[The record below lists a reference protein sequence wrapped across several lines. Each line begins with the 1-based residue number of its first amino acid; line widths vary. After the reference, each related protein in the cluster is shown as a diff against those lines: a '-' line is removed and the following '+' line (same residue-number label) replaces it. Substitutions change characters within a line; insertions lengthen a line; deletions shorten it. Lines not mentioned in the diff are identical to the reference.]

1 MLHMT
6 SLITCTSYWESQIN
20 ASLLDSLAFIWDSS
34 MESNGKSILK
44 KKRKKREGLHLHHII
59 KRLVFKRADFEIL
72 NLKGWSLIWVVF
84 FHSSTVQVQPRSS
97 TMSRKGDLTH
107 THKMY
112 KLHTAQHNCSTS
124 NISTISCL
132 TCFILMQ
139 HEGTIMSNNT
149 PKTHSRSL
157 HWNQPHTHH
166 SHQAVPPCHVT
177 GPGWGSCDVASTV
190 AEQTGAWLC

>member
-1 MLHMT
+1 
-6 SLITCTSYWESQIN
+6 
-20 ASLLDSLAFIWDSS
+20 
-34 MESNGKSILK
+34 
-44 KKRKKREGLHLHHII
+44 
-59 KRLVFKRADFEIL
+59 
-72 NLKGWSLIWVVF
+72 
-84 FHSSTVQVQPRSS
+84 
-97 TMSRKGDLTH
+97 MSRKGDLTH
-107 THKMY
+107 THKLY

-124 NISTISCL
+124 NISTIFCL
-132 TCFILMQ
+132 TCFVLTQ

-190 AEQTGAWLC
+190 AEQTGAWLCWCWSGCPCCPLEGSWWYYYCSGCCCWCCCHCRGSWSRWWGWMGRGGRCQSGDSPCSGAENTQWLAWKWTHKAADSFVISYQEN